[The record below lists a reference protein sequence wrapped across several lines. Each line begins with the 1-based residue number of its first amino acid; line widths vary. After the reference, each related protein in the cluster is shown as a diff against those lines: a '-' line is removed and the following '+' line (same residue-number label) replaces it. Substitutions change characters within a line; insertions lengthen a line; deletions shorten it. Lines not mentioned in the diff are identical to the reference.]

1 MSTLTMELPTTS
13 IRTKRIESID
23 LLRGLIII
31 IMALD
36 HVRDYFH
43 ADAYLYNPTNLAQTS
58 AFLFFTRWIT
68 HFCAPVFAFL
78 AGTSA
83 YLNGLKKTKKEL
95 SFFLLTRGLWLVALE
110 FLIITL
116 EWTFNAEYNVFL
128 VQVIWSLG
136 ISMIFL
142 AGLIHLPRK
151 AILVTGIVLIA
162 AHNLLDNVHVPGTG
176 GASIFWAFLH
186 EQRFFMIGNTG
197 LFVGYPIIP
206 WIGIMATGYCFG
218 TLYAPGYDA
227 AQRKRTLIYLGAGA
241 TALFIIVRGIN
252 LYGDPSHWS
261 AQKDPLFSFLSFL
274 NTSKYPPS
282 LLYTLM
288 TLGPSF
294 LFLAFAEGP
303 LNWLTKKLVV
313 VGRVPMFFY
322 ILHIVFIHLL
332 AVFAAVLTGYK
343 ASDMVLSTWVTD
355 SPQLKGYGFSLLAVY
370 LLWIAVVI
378 ALYPLCKWYD
388 AYKRSHREKQW
399 LSYI

>member
-1 MSTLTMELPTTS
+1 MSTLTMELPATS
-13 IRTKRIESID
+13 IKTKRIESID
-23 LLRGLIII
+23 LLRGLVII

-95 SFFLLTRGLWLVALE
+95 SVFLLTRGLWLVILE

-151 AILVTGIVLIA
+151 AILVTGIILIA

-176 GASIFWAFLH
+176 ASSIFWAFLH
-186 EQRFFMIGNTG
+186 EQRFFTIGNTG

-218 TLYAPGYDA
+218 TLYTPGYDA
-227 AQRKRTLIYLGAGA
+227 VKRKRTLIYLGTGA
-241 TALFIIVRGIN
+241 IALFIILRGIN

-282 LLYTLM
+282 LLYALM

-303 LNWLTKKLVV
+303 LNGLTKKLVV

-322 ILHIVFIHLL
+322 ILHIAFIHLL
-332 AVFAAVLTGYK
+332 AVFAALMTGYK

-355 SPQLKGYGFSLLAVY
+355 SPQLRGYGFNLLTVY

>member
-1 MSTLTMELPTTS
+1 MSTITMELPTTS
-13 IRTKRIESID
+13 IKTKRIESID

-43 ADAYLYNPTNLAQTS
+43 ADAYLYNPTDLAQTS
-58 AFLFFTRWIT
+58 AVLFFTRWIT

-83 YLNGLKKTKKEL
+83 FLNGLKKTKKEL
-95 SFFLLTRGLWLVALE
+95 SYFLLTRGLWLVVME
-110 FLIITL
+110 FLVITL
-116 EWTFNAEYNVFL
+116 EWTFNPAYPVFL

-136 ISMIFL
+136 VSMICL
-142 AGLIHLPRK
+142 AALIHLPRK
-151 AILVTGIVLIA
+151 AILVTGIILVA
-162 AHNLLDNVHVPGTG
+162 GHNLLDNVHVPGTG
-176 GASIFWAFLH
+176 AASIFWAFLH

-218 TLYAPGYDA
+218 TLYAPGYNA
-227 AQRKRTLIYLGAGA
+227 AKRKRTLIYLGTGA
-241 TALFIIVRGIN
+241 IALFILLRGANI
-252 LYGDPSHWS
+252 YGEPAHWS
-261 AQKDPLFSFLSFL
+261 TQKDPLFSFLSFL

-288 TLGPSF
+288 TLGPSC

-303 LNWLTKKLVV
+303 LNRFTEKLVV
-313 VGRVPMFFY
+313 IGRVPMFFY

-332 AVFAAVLTGYK
+332 AVFAAMITGYK

-355 SPQLKGYGFSLLAVY
+355 SPQLKGYGFSLLTVY

-378 ALYPLCKWYD
+378 ALYPLCKRYD

>member
-1 MSTLTMELPTTS
+1 MELPSTA
-13 IRTKRIESID
+13 IKTKRIESID
-23 LLRGLIII
+23 LLRGIIII

-43 ADAYLYNPTNLAQTS
+43 ADAYLYSPTDLSKTS
-58 AFLFFTRWIT
+58 GILFFTRWIT

-78 AGTSA
+78 AGASA
-83 YLNGLKKTKKEL
+83 FLNGLKKTKKEL
-95 SFFLLTRGLWLVALE
+95 SLFLLTRGLWLVALE

-116 EWTFNAEYNVFL
+116 EWTFNPSYNVFL
-128 VQVIWSLG
+128 VQVIWALG

-142 AGLIHLPRK
+142 AGLIYLPRK
-151 AILVTGIVLIA
+151 AILVTGIILIA

-176 GASIFWAFLH
+176 PASIFWAFLH

-218 TLYAPGYDA
+218 ALYAPKYDA
-227 AQRKRTLIYLGAGA
+227 ARRKRTLIYLGAGA
-241 TALFIIVRGIN
+241 IALFIILRGAN
-252 LYGDPSHWS
+252 LYGEPSPWS
-261 AQKDPLFSFLSFL
+261 AQTNPLFSFFSFL

-303 LNWLTKKLVV
+303 LNRFTARLVV
-313 VGRVPMFFY
+313 IGRVPMFFY

-332 AVFAAVLTGYK
+332 AVFAAVITGYK

-355 SPQLKGYGFSLLAVY
+355 SPQLRGYGFSLLTVY
-370 LLWIAVVI
+370 LLWVAVVI

-388 AYKRSHREKQW
+388 AYKRNHREKQW